1 MLYMMI
7 NIKHIIYSI
16 HKYTSFYHFLHN
28 LQFISAFYHLPSN
41 HLCLYQSYTN
51 KNILG
56 YRRYGHMTFI
66 KWANI

>member
-1 MLYMMI
+1 
-7 NIKHIIYSI
+7 
-16 HKYTSFYHFLHN
+16 
-28 LQFISAFYHLPSN
+28 
-41 HLCLYQSYTN
+41 LCLYQSYTN